1 MDAYTTWEGKRITV
15 RGKVGVEGGLR
26 GNKEQIIITEIPYQ
40 VNKKSLVEQIANC
53 VKEEKIKDISDVR
66 DESDR
71 EHAVR
76 IVVELKRDAD
86 SNVVINQLYK
96 NTQAQDTFSII
107 NIALR

>member
-1 MDAYTTWEGKRITV
+1 M
-15 RGKVGVEGGLR
+15 
-26 GNKEQIIITEIPYQ
+26 
-40 VNKKSLVEQIANC
+40 EQIADC

-86 SNVVINQLYK
+86 PNVVINQLYQY
-96 NTQAQDTFSII
+96 TQLQDTFSII
-107 NIALR
+107 NIALVNRQPRTLGLKDMIQLYIDHRVEVIRRRTQFRLKKARQRRTFWKA